1 MNSFHE
7 WSKDFLNTNDLII
20 EKLEKIKKELNDKLN
35 DENEDGINEG
45 VSMID
50 DLIFH
55 IKVRI

>member
-1 MNSFHE
+1 M
-7 WSKDFLNTNDLII
+7 NDLII
-20 EKLEKIKKELNDKLN
+20 KKLEKIKKELNDKLN

-45 VSMID
+45 ISMID